1 MAENWQDSLRQS
13 RERQD
18 LSRAELARLAS
29 LSVDTIRAYE
39 QGRRR
44 PSAASLVAILD
55 ALKLDR
61 TEANNIRLALGLA
74 PDRRDYG
81 TPSIAD
87 QFTIEELDIELQRLP
102 WPAFAANELMEVVAA
117 NRAAQTL
124 WGVDLSQ
131 ELLEPTE
138 RNLLR
143 IASNPRFAD
152 HCLNWDEVVGIMIG
166 MWKSNHRGPET
177 LEEPSPYFQQLLQDF
192 STGDPKYV
200 KRFLDVWERTEPHVP
215 KIRIHYPVVWQHD
228 AVGEMRFLGVQTS
241 ANIWE
246 ALGWTDWIP
255 ADTQSW
261 ERFTRL
267 LSQR

>member
-1 MAENWQDSLRQS
+1 M
-13 RERQD
+13 
-18 LSRAELARLAS
+18 ARLAKTEQRAAGPVAGGARPPRLPLRRHHPRLRAGQAAAIGRITDS
-29 LSVDTIRAYE
+29 DTGRA
-39 QGRRR
+39 Q
-44 PSAASLVAILD
+44 
-55 ALKLDR
+55 LDR

-81 TPSIAD
+81 TPNIAD
-87 QFTIEELDIELQRLP
+87 QFTVEELDIELQRLA

-152 HCLNWDEVVGIMIG
+152 HCLNWDEVVGVMIG

-177 LEEPSPYFQQLLQDF
+177 LDEPSLYFHRLLQDF
-192 STGDPKYV
+192 SAGDPKYV

-228 AVGEMRFLGVQTS
+228 EVGEMRFLGVQTS